1 MRTTEFLWASA
12 PSAGVLRMPARSVRM
27 AVVALHGASSSMA
40 RQPMFEHLA
49 MTLVPHDVAVL
60 SYERRA
66 PSKHADT
73 ELSVQVS
80 DAIAAM
86 RALQDG
92 LDVPVGLFGFSQG
105 AWAATEAASDAIA
118 SFLMVV
124 GCSGVSPA
132 EQMRFHAD
140 EMLRRHSYGRR
151 EREQAGALRLQLE
164 QVLRGDGNRDLLQ
177 ENLSAARTELW
188 FPLTYLP
195 PEAPASGVTWADMDF
210 DPRPSVGRVG
220 VPAIAFWGEHEDT
233 VPREASQQIWR
244 DADIEAQIVDLPGCG
259 HWPLLGSERPGSQEW
274 GADDEPSSVYS
285 RTLSTWVTQRF
296 R

>member
-1 MRTTEFLWASA
+1 M
-12 PSAGVLRMPARSVRM
+12 GVVT
-27 AVVALHGASSSMA
+27 LHGASSSTA

-49 MTLVPHDVAVL
+49 MTLVPLGVAVL
-60 SYERRA
+60 SYERRPPA
-66 PSKHADT
+66 KHADT
-73 ELSVQVS
+73 ELSVQAS
-80 DAIAAM
+80 DAIASM
-86 RALQDG
+86 RALQHG

-105 AWAATEAASDAIA
+105 AWAATEAASDGLA

-132 EQMRFHAD
+132 ERMRFHAD
-140 EMLRRHSYGRR
+140 EMLRRHRYGRR
-151 EREQAGALRLQLE
+151 ERERAGALRLQLE

-177 ENLSAARTELW
+177 EGLSAARTEPW

-210 DPRPSVGRVG
+210 DPRPSLGRVG
-220 VPAIAFWGEHEDT
+220 VPAIASWGEHEDT

-244 DADIEAQIVDLPGCG
+244 DADIDAQIVDLPGCG
-259 HWPLLGSERPGSQEW
+259 HWPLLGSGRPGSQEW
-274 GADDEPSSVYS
+274 GADDEPAPVYS

-296 R
+296 L